1 MSLIIALLIFSGIIL
16 FHEWGH
22 FLLARRAGV
31 EVVEFS
37 LGMGPR
43 LISVERGGTRY
54 SWKLLPLGGS
64 CQMKGEDMADM
75 SEGAFA
81 SKDVWS
87 RLSIILAGPVFN
99 FILAYILAVILILC
113 AGIDRPTLLHVEENY
128 PAASAGLQAGD
139 DLISINGKRIQ
150 LAREISD
157 YVEFHQKELSGGS
170 PIEVTYVREGETYH
184 TQLTPQD
191 NGSGRYVMGISVLS
205 AYRTPVSFTGA
216 LKYGGC
222 EVKYWIE
229 LVFQSLKMMF
239 TGKVTME
246 DVSGPVG
253 VVQAIDTTYEE
264 SKSDG
269 AYYIFLNMLNIAILL
284 SANLGVMNLL
294 PIPALDG
301 GRTLFLLIEVIRRRR
316 MDPDLEGKIHLVGFA
331 LLMALMVVVLLSDV
345 RKLL

>member
-43 LISVERGGTRY
+43 LLSFERRGTRY
-54 SWKLLPLGGS
+54 SWKALPLGGS

-81 SKDVWS
+81 SKGAWS
-87 RLSIILAGPVFN
+87 RLSIILAGPAFN

-113 AGIDRPTLLHVEENY
+113 AGIDRPTLLYVQEDY
-128 PAASAGLQAGD
+128 PAAEAGLMVD
-139 DLISINGKRIQ
+139 DEIISINGKRIN

-157 YVEFHQKELSGGS
+157 YVEFHQEELSSGNAVA
-170 PIEVTYVREGETYH
+170 ITYIREGERYE
-184 TQLTPQD
+184 TQLIPQD
-191 NGSGRYVMGISVLS
+191 NGSGRYVMGISVYS
-205 AYRTPVSFTGA
+205 AYRTPVSAAGA
-216 LKYGGC
+216 LKYGAC

-229 LVFQSLKMMF
+229 LVFQSLRMLF
-239 TGKVTME
+239 TGGVTMK

-264 SKSDG
+264 AKTDG

-301 GRTLFLLIEVIRRRR
+301 GRALFLLIEIIRRRR
-316 MDPDLEGKIHLVGFA
+316 MDPDLEGKIHLAGFA
-331 LLMALMVVVLLSDV
+331 LLMLLMAAVLFSDV
-345 RKLL
+345 SKLF